1 MMHSTIGWA
10 KAARAAL
17 VAAGVLA
24 AAQAAPVAA
33 QSTLKVVVH
42 ADLKILDPV
51 WTTAFISN
59 RHGLLIYDTLFALNS
74 KLEPMPQMVDKHTV
88 SDDGLVYTFT
98 LRPGLKFHD
107 GAPVTSTDVV
117 ASWNRWNKRDP
128 MGQRLG
134 SFTSSLEAV
143 DASTF
148 RLTLKEKYGLVLE
161 TLGKATGNLFIMPER
176 VAKTDPGQQIKEYI
190 GSGPFIFE
198 QSEWRPGNKV
208 VYRKNPDYV
217 PRSDPTDSMAGAK
230 IAKVDRVEWLYI
242 PDHNTSLSALQ
253 AGEVDYFEAPPLD
266 FIPILERNPR
276 IKVIDIEPLG
286 LQGILRPNHM
296 YPPFNHPK
304 ARQALLYMVKQE
316 DYMRAV
322 VGNPKLYKKFCG
334 AFFLCGSDNETA
346 VGSEP
351 LQKQDFEKAKA
362 LMKEA
367 GYNGEKIV
375 ILQPTDR
382 AQYNA
387 MTMVTIQ
394 TLRKAGLNVDVQAM
408 DWGTVLSRRAN
419 RGNPYESGYHLFHT
433 THGGPG
439 TANPVSNTWFNSRC
453 EKANPGWACDMELD
467 KMVEDWS
474 RETDRTKRKAIL
486 ERIQTRAYETVPYVP
501 IGQYTQP
508 IAVRSNIEGV
518 LVTNVPVYW
527 NIEKK

>member
-1 MMHSTIGWA
+1 MTASGRTWSVAI
-10 KAARAAL
+10 RSAL

-24 AAQAAPVAA
+24 LAPAAPALA
-33 QSTLKVVVH
+33 QKTLKVVVH

-51 WTTAFISN
+51 WTTAFITN
-59 RHGLLIYDTLFALNS
+59 RHGLLIYDMLYGLDS
-74 KLEPMPQMVDKHTV
+74 KLEPKPQMVDKHTI

-107 GAPVTSTDVV
+107 GQPVTAADVV
-117 ASWNRWNKRDP
+117 ASWTRWAKRDA
-128 MGQRLG
+128 MGQRLA
-134 SFTSSLEAV
+134 SFTSTLEAV
-143 DASTF
+143 DDKTF
-148 RLTLKEKYGLVLE
+148 RLTLKEKYGLVLD
-161 TLGKATGNLFIMPER
+161 TLGKSTTGLFIMPER
-176 VAKTDPGQQIKEYI
+176 IAKTDPQQQIKEYI

-198 QSEWRPGNKV
+198 QSEWRPGSKV

-217 PRSDPTDSMAGAK
+217 PRSDKTDALAGAK

-266 FIPILERNPR
+266 FIPILEKNPK
-276 IKVIDIEPLG
+276 IKVVDIEPLG
-286 LQGILRPNHM
+286 LQGILRPNFL

-334 AFFLCGSDNETA
+334 AFFLCGSDNETS

-351 LQKQDFEKAKA
+351 LAKQDFAKAKQ

-375 ILQPTDR
+375 VLQPTDR

-394 TLRKAGLNVDVQAM
+394 TLRKAGLNVEVQAM
-408 DWGTVLSRRAN
+408 DWGTLLSRRAN
-419 RGNPYESGYHLFHT
+419 RGNPYETGYHLFHT
-433 THGGPG
+433 THGGPS

-453 EKANPGWACDMELD
+453 DRANPGWACDMELD
-467 KMVEDWS
+467 KLVEDWS
-474 RETDRTKRKAIL
+474 REQDRAKRKAIL
-486 ERIQTRAYETVPYVP
+486 DKIQTRAYETVPYVP
-501 IGQYTQP
+501 IGQYSQP
-508 IAVRSNIEGV
+508 IAVRSNITGM
-518 LVTNVPVYW
+518 LVANVPVYW

>member
-1 MMHSTIGWA
+1 MTRKHFGLA
-10 KAARAAL
+10 GLARSAL

-24 AAQAAPVAA
+24 AASTAPAVA

-59 RHGLLIYDTLFALNS
+59 RHGLLIYDTLFALDS
-74 KLEPMPQMVDKHTV
+74 KLEPKPQMVDTHTV

-107 GAPVTSTDVV
+107 GQPVTSADVI
-117 ASWNRWNKRDP
+117 ASWQRWGKRDP
-128 MGQRLG
+128 MGQRLA

-143 DASTF
+143 DDKTF
-148 RLTLKEKYGLVLE
+148 RLTLKERYGLVLD
-161 TLGKATGNLFIMPER
+161 TIGKPTGNLFIMPER
-176 VAKTDPGQQIKEYI
+176 VAKTDHMQQIKEYV

-198 QSEWRPGNKV
+198 QSEWRPGNRV

-242 PDHNTSLSALQ
+242 PDYNTSLSALQ
-253 AGEVDYFEAPPLD
+253 SGEVDYFEAPPLD
-266 FIPILERNPR
+266 FIPILERNR
-276 IKVIDIEPLG
+276 NIKVIDIEPLG
-286 LQGILRPNHM
+286 LQGILRPNFL

-322 VGNPKLYKKFCG
+322 VGNPKLYKQFCG
-334 AFFLCGSDNETA
+334 AFFLCGSENDTA
-346 VGSEP
+346 IGSEP
-351 LQKQDFEKAKA
+351 LATQDFEKAKQ

-375 ILQPTDR
+375 VLQPTDR

-394 TLRKAGLNVDVQAM
+394 NLRKAGLNVDVQAM

-419 RGNPYESGYHLFHT
+419 RGNPYETGYHLFHT
-433 THGGPG
+433 THGGPN

-453 EKANPGWACDMELD
+453 DRANPGWACDMELD
-467 KMVEDWS
+467 KLVEDWS
-474 RETDRTKRKAIL
+474 RETDRAKRKAII
-486 ERIQTRAYETVPYVP
+486 EKIQARAYETVPYVP

-508 IAVRSNIEGV
+508 VAVRSNIEGV
-518 LVTNVPVYW
+518 LIANVPVYW